1 MKKQARTAKSKI
13 KGTPAEKKQYIKPAW
28 GLKRKILNQIINGQ
42 ISKHFA
48 HKKYNVSRSL
58 IDYWVKKHTTKEEA
72 ERFMEKDKELKALKK
87 RIQELEW
94 IKEFQQDLIVEFE
107 KTTGKELSKKFLPE
121 YLAKEIKRKKHSPK
135 K

>member
-1 MKKQARTAKSKI
+1 MKKQAKKANCKTQAP
-13 KGTPAEKKQYIKPAW
+13 PAEKKQYIKPAW

-42 ISKHFA
+42 ISKHHA

-58 IDYWVKKHTTKEEA
+58 IDYWLKKHTTLEEA
-72 ERFMEKDKELKALKK
+72 ERFMVKDKELKKLQK

-107 KTTGKELSKKFLPE
+107 KTTGKELSKKFLPD
-121 YLAKEIKRKKHSPK
+121 YLAKEIKRKKHLK